1 MRQVLLML
9 FSSSKS
15 MISSL
20 RERSLLYAM
29 VVAKLSR
36 DISVL
41 RSISSVGS
49 QRRRM
54 ISRPRVSSTSQRPR
68 LRGEKVDPEIGESPE
83 GKMMTTTEEI
93 GNLARATGEIAKSDL
108 IEGTG
113 MSDEIAEIVATV
125 EIAEIVRIVE
135 IDAIGERIEG
145 TMMTGETEVMATVEN
160 SMIGKETVL
169 KEDRDERAA
178 SDAQVVAIDRMVAL
192 MTRTPSTL
200 RLMLLSQE
208 TKASTLSLRYTMN

>member
-1 MRQVLLML
+1 
-9 FSSSKS
+9 
-15 MISSL
+15 
-20 RERSLLYAM
+20 
-29 VVAKLSR
+29 
-36 DISVL
+36 
-41 RSISSVGS
+41 
-49 QRRRM
+49 
-54 ISRPRVSSTSQRPR
+54 
-68 LRGEKVDPEIGESPE
+68 
-83 GKMMTTTEEI
+83 
-93 GNLARATGEIAKSDL
+93 
-108 IEGTG
+108 

>member
-1 MRQVLLML
+1 M
-9 FSSSKS
+9 
-15 MISSL
+15 
-20 RERSLLYAM
+20 
-29 VVAKLSR
+29 
-36 DISVL
+36 
-41 RSISSVGS
+41 
-49 QRRRM
+49 
-54 ISRPRVSSTSQRPR
+54 T
-68 LRGEKVDPEIGESPE
+68 
-83 GKMMTTTEEI
+83 TTTEEI
-93 GNLARATGEIAKSDL
+93 GNLARAIGEIAKSDL

-178 SDAQVVAIDRMVAL
+178 SDAQVVAIEWS
-192 MTRTPSTL
+192 P
-200 RLMLLSQE
+200 
-208 TKASTLSLRYTMN
+208 